1 VNPRLWM
8 RLDIRRTLGAIALG
22 SVVAACQATGA
33 SPNSAPGSDASPE
46 PNALRVLATT
56 TVLADFV
63 RNVGGGKVVVD
74 SLVPKG
80 GEVHTF
86 DPTPADIA
94 KVADAD
100 LIVMNGLGLDEWL
113 GDLATDAGAA
123 DTAVIELAENLDGVT
138 YLAGDEH
145 EGEEHEGEPE
155 ESGHP
160 DEEEGHVGEEFNPHL
175 WLNVAYAQK
184 YVARLTEALKTADP
198 TDVATYD
205 ANATTY
211 QARLAELDSWARQQ
225 IEAIPAENRKIVSF
239 HEAFP
244 YLAEAYGLEIVGVA
258 VDAPG
263 QEPSAGE
270 IAALIDAIR
279 ENGVKAIFSEAQFP
293 SDLVDRIAAETGAT
307 VEADLYNDSLGDP
320 PVDTYEG
327 LIRWDIEK
335 IVAALT

>member
-1 VNPRLWM
+1 MSLRPAVRP
-8 RLDIRRTLGAIALG
+8 DISALL
-22 SVVAACQATGA
+22 VVLVTALALIACQATG
-33 SPNSAPGSDASPE
+33 SSTTPSGPGASPE
-46 PNALRVLATT
+46 PDALRVVTTT
-56 TVLADFV
+56 TVLADFA
-63 RNVGGGKVVVD
+63 RNVGGTNVAVD
-74 SLVPKG
+74 SLVPQG
-80 GEVHTF
+80 GDVHTF

-113 GDLATDAGAA
+113 ADLATDAGAS
-123 DTAVIELAENLDGVT
+123 DTPVVELGEDLEGVT
-138 YLAGDEH
+138 YLAG
-145 EGEEHEGEPE
+145 EEHGDDA
-155 ESGHP
+155 
-160 DEEEGHVGEEFNPHL
+160 DEEGGHQGEEFNPHL

-184 YVARLTEALKTADP
+184 YVEKLAAALEMRDP
-198 TDVATYD
+198 DDAATYEG
-205 ANATTY
+205 NAAAY
-211 QARLAELDSWARQQ
+211 LERLGELDRWARDQ
-225 IEAIPAENRKIVSF
+225 IASLPAESRKVVSF

-258 VDAPG
+258 VEAPG

-270 IAALIDAIR
+270 VAALIDAIR
-279 ENGVKAIFSEAQFP
+279 AAQVKAIFSEAQFP

-335 IVAALT
+335 IVAALR

>member
-1 VNPRLWM
+1 MKENSMQPRPSL
-8 RLDIRRTLGAIALG
+8 RPDIRLFIGAMTLAGVLAG
-22 SVVAACQATGA
+22 CQTAGA
-33 SPNSAPGSDASPE
+33 SPSSSATGVAATPE
-46 PNALRVLATT
+46 PDALRVVATT

-63 RNVGGGKVVVD
+63 RNVGGTKVVVD

-86 DPTPADIA
+86 DPTPADIGR
-94 KVADAD
+94 VADAD

-113 GDLATDAGAA
+113 GDLATDAGAEG
-123 DTAVIELAENLDGVT
+123 TPVVELAEDLEGVT
-138 YLAGDEH
+138 YLAGEEH
-145 EGEEHEGEPE
+145 AGEEHEGE
-155 ESGHP
+155 S
-160 DEEEGHVGEEFNPHL
+160 EEGGHAGEEFNPHL

-184 YVARLTEALKTADP
+184 YVEKLTEALKSADAP
-198 TDVATYD
+198 DAAAYD
-205 ANATTY
+205 ANAGAY
-211 QARLAELDSWARQQ
+211 QGRLAELDTWARQQ

-258 VDAPG
+258 VEAPG

-270 IAALIDAIR
+270 IADLIDAIR
-279 ENGVKAIFSEAQFP
+279 TSGVKAIFSEAQFP

-327 LIRWDIEK
+327 MIRWDIEK

>member
-1 VNPRLWM
+1 
-8 RLDIRRTLGAIALG
+8 
-22 SVVAACQATGA
+22 VV
-33 SPNSAPGSDASPE
+33 
-46 PNALRVLATT
+46 ATT

-63 RNVGGGKVVVD
+63 RSVGGTKVVVD

-86 DPTPADIA
+86 DPTPDDIA

-123 DTAVIELAENLDGVT
+123 DTPVVELAEGLEGVT
-138 YLAGDEH
+138 YLAG
-145 EGEEHEGEPE
+145 EEHE
-155 ESGHP
+155 
-160 DEEEGHVGEEFNPHL
+160 DEEEEEGGHADEAFNPHL

-184 YVARLTEALKTADP
+184 YVEKVTEALKSADP
-198 TDVATYD
+198 TDAATYD
-205 ANATTY
+205 SNAAAY
-211 QARLAELDSWARQQ
+211 QARLSELDAWARQQ
-225 IEAIPAENRKIVSF
+225 IESIPAENRKIVSF

-244 YLAEAYGLEIVGVA
+244 YLAAAYGLEIVGVA
-258 VDAPG
+258 VEAPG

-279 ENGVKAIFSEAQFP
+279 AASVKAIFSEVQFP

-307 VEADLYNDSLGDP
+307 VEAELYNDSLGDP

>member
-1 VNPRLWM
+1 MHARPSLRP
-8 RLDIRRTLGAIALG
+8 DIKLALG
-22 SVVAACQATGA
+22 IVLLTSALMACQATGA
-33 SPNSAPGSDASPE
+33 SPSPSGPATTAE
-46 PNALRVLATT
+46 PDALRVVATT

-63 RNVGGGKVVVD
+63 RNVGGTKVTVD
-74 SLVPKG
+74 SVVPKG

-94 KVADAD
+94 KVADAE

-123 DTAVIELAENLDGVT
+123 DTPVVELAEDLAGVT
-138 YLAGDEH
+138 YLAGEEH
-145 EGEEHEGEPE
+145 EGEEHEGEA
-155 ESGHP
+155 
-160 DEEEGHVGEEFNPHL
+160 EEGGHAGEEFNPHL
-175 WLNVAYAQK
+175 WLNVAHAQR
-184 YVARLTEALKTADP
+184 YVEKLTDALDMADP
-198 TDVATYD
+198 EDAATYD
-205 ANATTY
+205 ANAAAY
-211 QARLAELDSWARQQ
+211 QARLTELDTWARQQ

-279 ENGVKAIFSEAQFP
+279 ASGVKAIFSEAQFP

>member
-1 VNPRLWM
+1 MHPRQSL
-8 RLDIRRTLGAIALG
+8 RLDIRRVLGALALG
-22 SVVAACQATGA
+22 TVLAGCQAAGA
-33 SPNSAPGSDASPE
+33 SPSPAASVPAENPE
-46 PNALRVLATT
+46 PDALRVVATT

-63 RNVGGGKVVVD
+63 RNVGGTKVVVD

-94 KVADAD
+94 RVADAD

-123 DTAVIELAENLDGVT
+123 DTAVVELAEDLDGVN
-138 YLAGDEH
+138 YLA
-145 EGEEHEGEPE
+145 GEEHEGE
-155 ESGHP
+155 
-160 DEEEGHVGEEFNPHL
+160 EEEGAHAGEELNPHL

-184 YVARLTEALKTADP
+184 YVAKLTEALRTADP
-198 TDVATYD
+198 TDAATYD
-205 ANATTY
+205 ANAAAY
-211 QARLAELDSWARQQ
+211 QTRLTELDTWARQQ
-225 IEAIPAENRKIVSF
+225 IESIPAESRKIVSF

-258 VDAPG
+258 VEAPG
-263 QEPSAGE
+263 QESSAGE

-279 ENGVKAIFSEAQFP
+279 EAGVKAIFSEAQFP